1 LGKKEETNPSLSSVY
16 LYPPHFTFTLP
27 CLLSTV
33 AKSRGTQLRVHYKN
47 AVEVVNAIRHMRLS
61 RAKAYLE
68 NVLQHKEI
76 IPFLRFKGARSRHAQ
91 AKNLKV
97 PGSLGGWPKNAVT
110 AVLSLIKNAESNASE
125 KDLNTDDLEISHS
138 QCNMGVKGRRRT
150 YRAHGRINPYM
161 RVPAHIEL
169 ILSAKPGD
177 VEKAPESF
185 PKQHKAKLARR
196 LATGK
201 AKVAVGGDAQ

>member
-1 LGKKEETNPSLSSVY
+1 LKPQVFFLSRLTLLFLFPST
-16 LYPPHFTFTLP
+16 LYPPSF
-27 CLLSTV
+27 LLV

-47 AVEVVNAIRHMRLS
+47 AVEVVNAIRHMPLT
-61 RAKAYLE
+61 RAKKYLE

-110 AVLSLIKNAESNASE
+110 AVLSLIKNAEANASTKE
-125 KDLNTDDLEISHS
+125 LDANDLVVSHS

-177 VEKAPESF
+177 VEKAPASF